1 MKEEID
7 QNHFL
12 KLTNSVR
19 RNFNKNKKKRNTNK
33 KGKKKKKEKIYARL
47 KWKGQ
52 FFNVCHSD
60 RLNGK
65 ETNKLSMR
73 D

>member
-1 MKEEID
+1 M
-7 QNHFL
+7 
-12 KLTNSVR
+12 
-19 RNFNKNKKKRNTNK
+19 KKK
-33 KGKKKKKEKIYARL
+33 KIYARL
-47 KWKGQ
+47 KWKEQ